1 MFKKHIFSFVQNK
14 LQETRRQGEDCTGV
28 TSFGCSD
35 GLAGVVKGLEGGCT
49 VGCEGGADGVH
60 GPAVD
65 WERVRS
71 KFNAPA

>member
-1 MFKKHIFSFVQNK
+1 MVGF
-14 LQETRRQGEDCTGV
+14 
-28 TSFGCSD
+28 
-35 GLAGVVKGLEGGCT
+35 EGG
-49 VGCEGGADGVH
+49 VDGVL